1 MAKQVIINVKA
12 NTANARSEL
21 DETKAE
27 IKKLNSEVVKVG
39 DKSPKEF
46 KKLEKGSKKTGDSIK
61 KTTIGFKAFGLALK
75 GLGIGLLI
83 GAFTVLQDLF
93 KQNQRVTDI
102 FKVSFEALSLVFA
115 DLVRFVDD
123 STIKVK
129 SFFNTLF
136 NEPQVLVKDFIKNV
150 IDSMIIRVQS
160 AIDMFGKLSS
170 AVIKLFKGD
179 FKGALEDS
187 RAAGDEFIDVITGV
201 DDSVQKTADAF
212 NNGIKSIKEYTKGT
226 IEQANSNVKLKKSA
240 ELAAIANQGLIE
252 KFDRQAEQL
261 RQQRDDERL
270 SIEERKKAN
279 DELAKVLDEQEK
291 IMLKNAQIALDSA
304 LIQLQKDKDNIESKK
319 AVMEAE
325 NELAA
330 IQAQI
335 DGFRSEQKTNDLALD
350 RETIDLINSK
360 KEAENSLLIDKQRF
374 NAEQIEN
381 EFLRLQALRDV
392 ADEERK
398 LEVNRL
404 TEKRN
409 SFNAGTQAF
418 IDAQSELD
426 DFQQKS
432 GQESVKLTADIEK
445 AKQVEITNA
454 LGNIAGIVGANS
466 KFGKGIAVVSAIRD
480 TYAGATK
487 ALAQGG
493 IFGFIQAAAIIASG
507 LANVKTITSTN
518 EPAAPS
524 YATGGGSSSGVSVP
538 TPQAPAF
545 NIVGSDPQNQLA
557 QTLAEQ
563 TKKPVKAFV
572 VAGDVSTAQSLDR
585 NIIQESSLG

>member
-524 YATGGGSSSGVSVP
+524 YATGGGSSGGVSVP